1 MGLIW
6 HAAPRDPD
14 WARLG
19 LARLGRS
26 GYPWPRTMRAAASLF
41 ILLAT
46 LLVSVASYYAWAP
59 GHVGSATFWA
69 LTCGP
74 YVCLAGLAIWWAI
87 RDDLLSQWLSPHW
100 GDFTRGI
107 VGAAVLY
114 AAAWS
119 FARYAAP
126 VGSPREIW
134 LVSLYGQLGDPQ
146 QLRAHAPLVGG
157 AILLASACE
166 EVVWRGMVT
175 QLIADRVGSRTGW
188 LAAAALYAVA
198 YVPTMW
204 SLRAGFGLNPALVAA
219 ALAVGVFCGA
229 MARAFGGL
237 VPGIVAHAFF
247 DWAVL
252 MMIPLWGGR
261 VKL

>member
-1 MGLIW
+1 
-6 HAAPRDPD
+6 
-14 WARLG
+14 
-19 LARLGRS
+19 
-26 GYPWPRTMRAAASLF
+26 MRAAASLL
-41 ILLAT
+41 ILSAT
-46 LLVSVASYYAWAP
+46 LLVGVASYYAWAP

-69 LTCGP
+69 LACGP
-74 YVCLAGLAIWWAI
+74 YVVLAALAIVWAI

-119 FARYAAP
+119 FARYVAA

-134 LVSLYGQLGDPQ
+134 LVSVYGQIGDPQ
-146 QLRAHAPLVGG
+146 QLRAHAPLVGA
-157 AILLASACE
+157 AILLIAVCE

-175 QLIADRVGSRTGW
+175 QLMADRLGSRVGW
-188 LAAAALYAVA
+188 LAAAALYALA
-198 YVPTMW
+198 YAPTMW
-204 SLRAGFGLNPALVAA
+204 SLRAGSGLNPVLVAA
-219 ALAVGVFCGA
+219 ALAVGLLGGA

-237 VPGIVAHAFF
+237 VPAIVAHAFF
-247 DWAVL
+247 DWAAL

-261 VKL
+261 VEL